1 MTNPPPLTNT
11 SLWPCKMCIK
21 TVFGAGGGGRGGGEE
36 GRRLIQRLR
45 WIKIDEKIQIDRI
58 RPVRT
63 IFDAVSFD
71 GTISNPLNKAKI
83 LFSMLVRN

>member
-1 MTNPPPLTNT
+1 MTNPPPSPTPVCGLV
-11 SLWPCKMCIK
+11 K
-21 TVFGAGGGGRGGGEE
+21 TVFGAGGGGEGRGGEE

-63 IFDAVSFD
+63 IFDVVSFD

-83 LFSMLVRN
+83 LFSMLIRN